1 MWNKCVGFRLVV
13 FLVLTLAL
21 GSGQVSA
28 FPWNRDMAEQPAAQP
43 YTRPMPLP
51 PAGTL
56 MLGGEWPVSRFD
68 QALLPTNPV
77 AGDTAATERGKKL
90 YGIYCTPCHGDAGR
104 GGGPV
109 SARFAP
115 PPDLTLPAFRR
126 RADGYFYEVI
136 RAGGVIMP
144 AFGESLSAA
153 ERWEVV
159 NYLRKLQEGGP
170 EQ

>member
-1 MWNKCVGFRLVV
+1 MWHKRVRCR
-13 FLVLTLAL
+13 LAL
-21 GSGQVSA
+21 LLILTIACESDQVLA
-28 FPWNRDMAEQPAAQP
+28 FPWNRDMAEQPAVQP
-43 YTRPMPLP
+43 YTQPMPLP

-56 MLGGEWPVSRFD
+56 PLDGEWPVSRFD
-68 QALLPTNPV
+68 QALLPTNPA
-77 AGDTAATERGKKL
+77 AGDAAATERGKKL
-90 YGIYCTPCHGDAGR
+90 YGIYCAPCHGDAGR

-126 RADGYFYEVI
+126 RADGYLYEVI

-144 AFGESLSAA
+144 AFAESLAPA

-159 NYLRKLQEGGP
+159 NYLRKLQEVGT
-170 EQ
+170 ER